1 MDFNLS
7 TSEIMLELIRKMVS
21 TPEAVTLTVRE
32 SASGVIYHIAAS
44 PEDMGAIIGKQGR
57 TARSLRIL
65 LHSIAMKH
73 GQRIIL
79 DIGPKNEA
87 DQI

>member
-21 TPEAVTLTVRE
+21 TPEAVSLTVRE

-44 PEDMGAIIGKQGR
+44 PEDMGAI
-57 TARSLRIL
+57 IL

>member
-21 TPEAVTLTVRE
+21 TPEAVSLTVRE

-44 PEDMGAIIGKQGR
+44 PEDMGAIIGKGR